1 MTSYQS
7 LFIDRTAS
15 ILYKTTEV
23 RTPLISGWI
32 GGNPPLYF
40 DNCLELK
47 DDNYTFY
54 LALQHPFHQEQMI
67 SIFIPDY
74 ETYLNYDIYPECA
87 IKVFEHPFTEQSNL
101 SLLRTPFMQEQQYIV
116 KTKICDTNQA
126 IKEPSLIKFGGTP
139 DLIQN
144 KAFYYEALHNDGYK
158 FLFQI
163 NENGYPDNLIKGNY
177 PFSFGSLYIYAK
189 IMLEEFSNPL
199 AGFWKYT

>member
-1 MTSYQS
+1 MVSYQS
-7 LFIDRTAS
+7 LLIDRTVS
-15 ILYKTTEV
+15 ILYKAVEEK
-23 RTPLISGWI
+23 TPLISGWI
-32 GGNPPLYF
+32 GGNPPLCF

-47 DDNYTFY
+47 DHNYTFY
-54 LALQHPFHQEQMI
+54 LTLHNPFDQKQMI

-74 ETYLNYDIYPECA
+74 ETYSNYDIYPECA
-87 IKVFEHPFTEQSNL
+87 IKVFEHSCAEQSNL
-101 SLLRTPFMQEQQYIV
+101 SFLRTPFVQQQYIV

-126 IKEPSLIKFGGTP
+126 IKERSLIKFGRIP

-144 KAFYYEALHNDGYK
+144 KAFYYEALHNDGYE

-189 IMLEEFSNPL
+189 IMSEEFSKPL
-199 AGFWKYT
+199 AGFWQFS

>member
-54 LALQHPFHQEQMI
+54 LTLQHPFHQEQMI

-126 IKEPSLIKFGGTP
+126 IKEPALIKFGGTP

-144 KAFYYEALHNDGYK
+144 KAFYYEALNQGK
-158 FLFQI
+158 LSFQ
-163 NENGYPDNLIKGNY
+163 
-177 PFSFGSLYIYAK
+177 
-189 IMLEEFSNPL
+189 
-199 AGFWKYT
+199 FW

>member
-1 MTSYQS
+1 
-7 LFIDRTAS
+7 
-15 ILYKTTEV
+15 
-23 RTPLISGWI
+23 
-32 GGNPPLYF
+32 
-40 DNCLELK
+40 
-47 DDNYTFY
+47 
-54 LALQHPFHQEQMI
+54 MI

-74 ETYLNYDIYPECA
+74 ETYLNYKIYPECA

-144 KAFYYEALHNDGYK
+144 KTFYYEALLNDGYK

-177 PFSFGSLYIYAK
+177 PFSFGSLYMYAK
-189 IMLEEFSNPL
+189 ITSEEFSNPL
-199 AGFWKYT
+199 AGFWQCS

>member
-1 MTSYQS
+1 MATYQS

-23 RTPLISGWI
+23 KTPLISGWI

-40 DNCLELK
+40 DNCSELK
-47 DDNYTFY
+47 DHNYTFY
-54 LALQHPFHQEQMI
+54 LTFQHPFHKEQMI

-101 SLLRTPFMQEQQYIV
+101 SLLRTPFIQEQQYIV

-126 IKEPSLIKFGGTP
+126 IKERSLIKFGGTP

-144 KAFYYEALHNDGYK
+144 KSFYYEALHNDGYK

-177 PFSFGSLYIYAK
+177 PFQ
-189 IMLEEFSNPL
+189 
-199 AGFWKYT
+199 FW